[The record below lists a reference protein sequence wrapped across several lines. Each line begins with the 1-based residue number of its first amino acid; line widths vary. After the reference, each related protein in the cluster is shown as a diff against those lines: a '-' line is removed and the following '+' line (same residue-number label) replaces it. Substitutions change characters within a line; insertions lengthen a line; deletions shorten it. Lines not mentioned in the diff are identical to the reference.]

1 MICVTHVGTFP
12 FQWSWPS
19 AVTTALAEPKAGQ
32 PLGAGLC
39 CVNCALRPH
48 CSLVSRE
55 CGAQGVQLNVELSTI
70 NHHGVENSS
79 FWDQSFDGYV
89 WGYRTITMVLGFVQE
104 LRMPQNAPLIQP

>member
-1 MICVTHVGTFP
+1 MIFVTHVGTFP
-12 FQWSWPS
+12 FQWSWM
-19 AVTTALAEPKAGQ
+19 VLAISRDNCPEPKAGQ

-55 CGAQGVQLNVELSTI
+55 CGAQEK
-70 NHHGVENSS
+70 SS
-79 FWDQSFDGYV
+79 FWDQSLDGYV
-89 WGYRTITMVLGFVQE
+89 WGHRIITMVLGFVQE

>member
-19 AVTTALAEPKAGQ
+19 ALTTLAEPKAGQ

-48 CSLVSRE
+48 CSPVSRE
-55 CGAQGVQLNVELSTI
+55 CVAQEK
-70 NHHGVENSS
+70 SS
-79 FWDQSFDGYV
+79 FWDQSLDGYV
-89 WGYRTITMVLGFVQE
+89 WGHRIITMVLGCVQE
-104 LRMPQNAPLIQP
+104 LRVPQNAPLIQP